1 MNWDAIGAIGE
12 VIGALAVVTTL
23 LILLIQVRQ
32 NNKSMIEANALQK
45 AAAISKHA
53 ESIGIWRSQFIQ
65 SRDTMTLWLAMRDG
79 KELDRVDVARFDN
92 IWVNFI
98 NTQRSNFVSANVVK
112 EKGLAAQAAR
122 SVAVELSSSPYFLES
137 WNNTK
142 PWHLLASPEFVEA
155 VDSEFSNASRNKYQ
169 HMHPGSRNRAIH
181 HPKSNETQGVEK

>member
-142 PWHLLASPEFVEA
+142 PWHLLASQEFVEA
-155 VDSEFSNASRNKYQ
+155 VDSEFSNASMNKDQ

-181 HPKSNETQGVEK
+181 HPKSNESQGFEK

>member
-112 EKGLAAQAAR
+112 EEGLAAQAAR

-155 VDSEFSNASRNKYQ
+155 VDSEFSNASKNKDQ
-169 HMHPGSRNRAIH
+169 HMHPGSRNKAIH
-181 HPKSNETQGVEK
+181 HLKSNETQGVEK